1 MSPRCLFT
9 AENLNLSIGE
19 QVIFDDAAISAFEGE
34 RIALIGRNGSGKT
47 TLLKVIAGTEIPL
60 DTKIAKERDLRIAIM
75 PQDFQLDETLS
86 ARENIRTGLA
96 WFYELQRLY
105 ESKLP
110 AAEHERIE
118 ELLNRYEAWHLEH
131 KLDEIMEKLH
141 LRSEAVSIANASGGE
156 KRRIA
161 LARAIISAP
170 DLLLLD
176 EPTNHLDVETI
187 EWIENFLAAW
197 RGTALFITHDRRFL
211 DKIATRVVELDHGKI
226 YSYPGNYADYLAG
239 RAERLEAADAQEN
252 RRQSFLRR
260 EIEWVR
266 RSPKARMK
274 RNMGRLRRYE
284 EIAAQSGPVRDEEID
299 LVIPRGGRMGNM
311 ILEMKDVSF
320 SFGEREIIKDFNFE
334 FSPGCRLGIVGPNGV
349 GKTTFL
355 RLITGALQPAKG
367 TIRVAPTVQFN
378 YVDQSRVL
386 LNEEKSVIEEIGEGL
401 SSVQLGSETIS
412 VWTYLR
418 RFLFDERRINTKIN
432 RLSGGEKARLA
443 LAKILL
449 KGGNFLLL
457 DEPTNDLDL
466 SSLRLLEE
474 ALLDFNGCLIAVS
487 HDRYFLNR
495 ISTHIL
501 GFDSDGSAFFTPGD
515 YDYYLEKRPKK
526 VLPEVKEKPKAAA
539 PAPAPAPAKKK
550 LTFKEQKEL
559 EGMEERIFAAEEKV
573 SEYENMF
580 SSPDFFANHGSDSA
594 KLQGEFEKAQQE
606 LAALYARWEELEA
619 KAAECQKN

>member
-9 AENLNLSIGE
+9 VENLNLSIGE

-47 TLLKVIAGTEIPL
+47 TLLKVIAGIEIPL
-60 DTKIAKERDLRIAIM
+60 DTKIARERDLRIAAM
-75 PQDFQLDETLS
+75 PQDFQLDDTLS
-86 ARENIRTGLA
+86 ARENIRTGLE

-105 ESKLP
+105 ETKLP
-110 AAEHERIE
+110 AAEHDRIE
-118 ELLNRYEAWHLEH
+118 ELLNRYDAWHLEH

-141 LRSEAVSIANASGGE
+141 LRDEAHPIANASGGE

-161 LARAIISAP
+161 LARAIISEP

-299 LVIPRGGRMGNM
+299 LVIPRGARMGNM
-311 ILEMKDVSF
+311 ILEMKNVSLN
-320 SFGEREIIKDFNFE
+320 FGQREIIKDFNFE
-334 FSPGCRLGIVGPNGV
+334 FSPGCRLGVVGPNGA

-355 RLITGALQPAKG
+355 RLITGALSPDSG

-386 LNEEKSVIEEIGEGL
+386 LNEEKSVLEEISEGL
-401 SSVQLGSETIS
+401 STVQLGSESIS

-501 GFDSDGSAFFTPGD
+501 GFDGEGKAFFTPGD
-515 YDYYLEKRPKK
+515 YDYYLEKRPQK
-526 VLPEVKEKPKAAA
+526 VQEQPKEKERSKIQTPP
-539 PAPAPAPAKKK
+539 PAPPVKKK
-550 LTFKEQKEL
+550 LSFKEQKEL
-559 EGMEERIFAAEEKV
+559 EGMEERIGAAEEKIA
-573 SEYENMF
+573 EYENMF
-580 SSPDFFANHGSDSA
+580 ASPDFFAQHGSDSA
-594 KLQGEFEKAQQE
+594 KLQQEFENAQKE
-606 LAALYARWEELEA
+606 LAALYSRWEELEA
-619 KAAECQKN
+619 KAAECKK

>member
-9 AENLNLSIGE
+9 VENLNLSIGE

-47 TLLKVIAGTEIPL
+47 TLLKVIAGIEIPL
-60 DTKIAKERDLRIAIM
+60 DTKIARERDLRIATM
-75 PQDFQLDETLS
+75 PQDFQLDDTLS
-86 ARENIRTGLA
+86 ARENIRTGLE

-105 ESKLP
+105 ETKLP
-110 AAEHERIE
+110 AAEHDRIE
-118 ELLNRYEAWHLEH
+118 ELLNRYDAWHLEH

-141 LRSEAVSIANASGGE
+141 LRDEAHPIANASGGE

-161 LARAIISAP
+161 LARAIISEP

-299 LVIPRGGRMGNM
+299 LVIPRGARMGNM
-311 ILEMKDVSF
+311 ILEMKNVSLN
-320 SFGEREIIKDFNFE
+320 FGQREIIKDFNFE
-334 FSPGCRLGIVGPNGV
+334 FSPGCRLGVVGPNGA

-355 RLITGALQPAKG
+355 RLITGALSPDSG

-386 LNEEKSVIEEIGEGL
+386 LNEEKSVLEEISEGL
-401 SSVQLGSETIS
+401 STVQLGSESIS

-501 GFDSDGSAFFTPGD
+501 GFDGEGKAFFTPGD
-515 YDYYLEKRPKK
+515 YDYYLEKRPQK
-526 VLPEVKEKPKAAA
+526 VQEQPKEKERSKIQTPP
-539 PAPAPAPAKKK
+539 PAPPVKKK
-550 LTFKEQKEL
+550 LSFKEQKEL
-559 EGMEERIFAAEEKV
+559 EGMEERIGAAEEKIA
-573 SEYENMF
+573 EYENMF
-580 SSPDFFANHGSDSA
+580 ASPDFFAQHGSDSA
-594 KLQGEFEKAQQE
+594 KLQQEFENAQKE
-606 LAALYARWEELEA
+606 LAALYSRWEELEA
-619 KAAECQKN
+619 KAAECKK

>member
-9 AENLNLSIGE
+9 VENLNLSIGE

-47 TLLKVIAGTEIPL
+47 TLLKVIAGIEIPL
-60 DTKIAKERDLRIAIM
+60 DTKIARERDLRIAAM
-75 PQDFQLDETLS
+75 PQDFQLDDTLS
-86 ARENIRTGLA
+86 ARENIRTGLE

-105 ESKLP
+105 ETKLP
-110 AAEHERIE
+110 AAEHDRIE
-118 ELLNRYEAWHLEH
+118 ELLNRYDAWHLEH

-141 LRSEAVSIANASGGE
+141 LRDEAHPIANASGGE

-161 LARAIISAP
+161 LARAIISEP

-299 LVIPRGGRMGNM
+299 LVIPRGARMGNM
-311 ILEMKDVSF
+311 ILEMKNVSLN
-320 SFGEREIIKDFNFE
+320 FGQREIIKDFNFE
-334 FSPGCRLGIVGPNGV
+334 FSPGCRLGVVGPNGA

-355 RLITGALQPAKG
+355 RLITGALSPDSG

-386 LNEEKSVIEEIGEGL
+386 LNEEKSVLEEISEGL
-401 SSVQLGSETIS
+401 STVQLGSESIS

-501 GFDSDGSAFFTPGD
+501 GFDGEGKAFFTPGD
-515 YDYYLEKRPKK
+515 YDYYLEKRPHPA
-526 VLPEVKEKPKAAA
+526 VNEVKEKNTPPKTVSV
-539 PAPAPAPAKKK
+539 PAPAKKK
-550 LTFKEQKEL
+550 LTYKEQKEL
-559 EGMEERIFAAEEKV
+559 DSMADAVAAAEEKV
-573 SEYENMF
+573 AEYEALF
-580 SSPDFFANHGSDSA
+580 SSPDFFQSHGGESA
-594 KLQGEFEKAQQE
+594 RLQAEFEEAQKKA
-606 LAALYARWEELEA
+606 ASLYSRWEELEA
-619 KAAECQKN
+619 KAAECSR

>member
-19 QVIFDDAAISAFEGE
+19 QIIFDDAAISAFEGE

-47 TLLKVIAGTEIPL
+47 TLLKVIAGIEIPL
-60 DTKIAKERDLRIAIM
+60 DTKIAKERDLRIAFM

-86 ARENIRTGLA
+86 ARENIRTGLE

-105 ESKLP
+105 ESRLP
-110 AAEHERIE
+110 LAEHEKIE
-118 ELLNRYEAWHLEH
+118 ELLNRYDAWHLEH

-141 LRSEAVSIANASGGE
+141 LRDEAAPIVNASGGE

-187 EWIENFLAAW
+187 EWIENFLNSW

-299 LVIPRGGRMGNM
+299 LVIPRGARMGNM
-311 ILEMKDVSF
+311 ILEMKDVSL
-320 SFGEREIIKDFNFE
+320 SFGEREIIKNFNFE
-334 FSPGCRLGIVGPNGV
+334 FSPGCRLGVVGPNGA

-355 RLITGALQPAKG
+355 RLITGALAPDSG

-386 LNEEKSVIEEIGEGL
+386 LNEEKSVLEEIGEGL
-401 SSVQLGSETIS
+401 STVQLGSETIS

-501 GFDSDGSAFFTPGD
+501 GFDGEGKAFFTPGD
-515 YDYYLEKRPKK
+515 YDYYLEKRPQKA
-526 VLPEVKEKPKAAA
+526 VEPPKEKERPKVQPAA
-539 PAPAPAPAKKK
+539 PAPQSKKK
-550 LTFKEQKEL
+550 LSYKEQKEL
-559 EGMEERIFAAEEKV
+559 EGMEERIAAAEEKV
-573 SEYENMF
+573 AEYENMF
-580 SSPDFFANHGSDSA
+580 SSPDFFAQHGNDSA
-594 KLQGEFEKAQQE
+594 KLQQEFENAQKE
-606 LAALYARWEELEA
+606 LASLYSRWEELEA
-619 KAAECQKN
+619 KAAECRS

>member
-1 MSPRCLFT
+1 MSPRNLFT

-19 QVIFDDAAISAFEGE
+19 QVIFDDASVSAFEGE

-47 TLLKVIAGTEIPL
+47 TLLKVIAGIEIPL
-60 DTKIAKERDLRIAIM
+60 DAKIAKERDLRIALM
-75 PQDFQLDETLS
+75 PQDFQLDETVS

-105 ESKLP
+105 ESKLSN
-110 AAEHERIE
+110 AEHERIE
-118 ELLNRYEAWHLEH
+118 ELLNRYEAWQLEH

-141 LRSEAVSIANASGGE
+141 LRDEKTAVSNCSGGE

-161 LARAIISAP
+161 LARAIISEP

-176 EPTNHLDVETI
+176 EPTNHLDVQTI

-211 DKIATRVVELDHGKI
+211 DKIATRVIELDHGKI

-299 LVIPRGGRMGNM
+299 LVIPRGPRMGNL
-311 ILEMKDVSF
+311 ILEMKNVSLR
-320 SFGEREIIKDFNFE
+320 FGEREIIRDFNFE
-334 FSPGCRLGIVGPNGV
+334 FSPGCRLGVVGPNGA

-355 RLITGALQPAKG
+355 KLITGALAPDSG

-386 LNEEKSVIEEIGEGL
+386 LDESKSVLDEISEGL

-418 RFLFDERRINTKIN
+418 RFLFDERRINTRID

-443 LAKILL
+443 LAKVLL

-501 GFDSDGSAFFTPGD
+501 GFDGDGSAFFTPGD
-515 YDYYLEKRPKK
+515 YDYYLEKRPQKK
-526 VLPEVKEKPKAAA
+526 QPEAKEAPKAVTPPQVKEK
-539 PAPAPAPAKKK
+539 KKK
-550 LTFKEQKEL
+550 LSYKEQKEL
-559 EGMEERIFAAEEKV
+559 DGMEETVAAAEEKV
-573 SEYENMF
+573 AGYEALF
-580 SSPDFFANHGSDSA
+580 SAPDFFSVHGADSA
-594 KLQGEFEKAQQE
+594 RLQAEFEAAQKE
-606 LAALYARWEELEA
+606 VASLYARWEELEA
-619 KAAECQKN
+619 KAAECQS